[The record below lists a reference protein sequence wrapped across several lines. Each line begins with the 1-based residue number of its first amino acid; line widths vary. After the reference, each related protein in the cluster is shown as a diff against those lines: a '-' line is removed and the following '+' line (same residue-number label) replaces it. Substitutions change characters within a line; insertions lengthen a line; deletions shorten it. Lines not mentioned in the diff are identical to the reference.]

1 MRATFLIFLGLGT
14 LVGCAPT
21 LMGNPLG
28 EVDLAGVLPGSGIYR
43 ERTAL
48 PSVPEE
54 RLASPDPR
62 VRELAFDQ
70 LSQERRGAEVG
81 PEFHYLYGRYYL
93 ASGDYPTAANYF
105 NLGLRALYPYA
116 FDRQGRDVWEY
127 GYGRAEAY
135 LHFAP
140 EKAVRDAR
148 ILLERASPASDRF
161 RPSSR
166 LPQKL
171 RGRELLVKALVAV
184 KAYEEVLS
192 EAEAYFKEWEAFR
205 GELNPLVSLPALWR
219 VVLERGKAL
228 EGLGRV
234 GEARGVYESIV
245 SAFERGTPVDR
256 STYEEAKSRLS
267 RLKTG

>member
-1 MRATFLIFLGLGT
+1 MRVFFLVFVG
-14 LVGCAPT
+14 VFAGCAPT
-21 LMGNPLG
+21 LTGNPLG
-28 EVDLAGVLPGSGIYR
+28 EVDLGQVLPGSGIYR

-48 PSVPEE
+48 PSVSEE
-54 RLASPDPR
+54 RLVSPDPR
-62 VRELAFDQ
+62 VREIAFDQ
-70 LSQERRGAEVG
+70 LSRERRGAEVG
-81 PEFHYLYGRYYL
+81 PEFYYLYGRYYL
-93 ASGDYPTAANYF
+93 ASGDYSVAASYF

-135 LHFAP
+135 LRFTP

-148 ILLERASPASDRF
+148 VLVEKAAPVSDRF
-161 RPSSR
+161 RLSSR

-171 RGRELLVKALVAV
+171 RGRELLVRALVAA
-184 KAYEEVLS
+184 KSYEEALS
-192 EAEAYFKEWEAFR
+192 EAEVYFKEWETWR

-228 EGLGRV
+228 EGLGRL
-234 GEARGVYESIV
+234 GEARTVYESIV

-256 STYEEAKSRLS
+256 PTYEEAKARLGT
-267 RLKTG
+267 LKAN